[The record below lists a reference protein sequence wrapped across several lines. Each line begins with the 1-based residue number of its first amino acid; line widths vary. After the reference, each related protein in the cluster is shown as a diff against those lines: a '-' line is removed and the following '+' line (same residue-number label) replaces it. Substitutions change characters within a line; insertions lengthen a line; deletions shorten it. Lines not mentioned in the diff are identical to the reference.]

1 MACHCVPQ
9 RERLPLARK
18 ELHAL
23 LEDPELQKMP
33 LLVLGNKIDLEPH
46 VTEGDLIRDLNL
58 DYVTENPWIV
68 IPISAL
74 KVVNVDQVLQWL
86 IKQGN
91 SKPSS

>member
-1 MACHCVPQ
+1 MVCALQ